1 MELYILF
8 RLLFMYGVG
17 FTLILGVIYSV
28 RRCSEL
34 VSEATGGSCALTKFH
49 TYTICA

>member
-1 MELYILF
+1 
-8 RLLFMYGVG
+8 MYGVG